1 MLTQDRKEKIA
12 DMLTKIKKKKRLA
25 VPVRELNLYRVRYDN
40 KSNLHCFNQITQED
54 FNSDIFPYSRNSR
67 TATFFICS
75 NIDPRKPIL

>member
-40 KSNLHCFNQITQED
+40 KSELHCFT
-54 FNSDIFPYSRNSR
+54 
-67 TATFFICS
+67 
-75 NIDPRKPIL
+75 